1 MKGDD
6 VGLRELLCSEAIRVS
21 FGLKGMLRCLPNH
34 KVQGFVQK
42 SSRMKNYY
50 YFIGNNGDCQ
60 FVFLIALDKSGRISY
75 TEKQSDEGN
84 K

>member
-1 MKGDD
+1 M
-6 VGLRELLCSEAIRVS
+6 R
-21 FGLKGMLRCLPNH
+21 
-34 KVQGFVQK
+34 QFVQTC
-42 SSRMKNYY
+42 NYY
-50 YFIGNNGDCQ
+50 YSIGNNGDCQ

>member
-42 SSRMKNYY
+42 SSRMKNAAVRTDMQLLLFY
-50 YFIGNNGDCQ
+50 
-60 FVFLIALDKSGRISY
+60 R
-75 TEKQSDEGN
+75 E
-84 K
+84 